1 MRNQAAWLSRD
12 HMGNLY
18 FVTGNELWRHVIED
32 NKAAVTE
39 VRLNVSTLELSV
51 DQTAEIKAEVQPSF
65 ATVKNVSWT
74 SSNSAVASVS
84 AAGVVKDCSRAR
96 RLLTSQHWMA
106 ARRRNV

>member
-1 MRNQAAWLSRD
+1 
-12 HMGNLY
+12 MGNLY

-84 AAGVVKDCSRAR
+84 AAGVVKGLQPGTAVI
-96 RLLTSQHWMA
+96 
-106 ARRRNV
+106 NVTTLDGSKTAECVVTVK